1 MTSAVFVGWQVRK
14 VLKISIDSA
23 KEDNEE
29 NVDRKQLSKEFIS
42 RRLEIWNETQAHA
55 LYLGKESL
63 CISQAFIFLVTRTPL
78 EGCKIHVSI

>member
-1 MTSAVFVGWQVRK
+1 MTSAVFVGWQVQK

-29 NVDRKQLSKEFIS
+29 KVDWKQWVKNSS
-42 RRLEIWNETQAHA
+42 RGDCRFEMRPKHMPWVTR
-55 LYLGKESL
+55 
-63 CISQAFIFLVTRTPL
+63 ISQAFIFLVTGTPL

>member
-29 NVDRKQLSKEFIS
+29 NVDWKQLSKEFIS

-55 LYLGKESL
+55 
-63 CISQAFIFLVTRTPL
+63 FT
-78 EGCKIHVSI
+78 